1 MVKNDKFPRE
11 LGFRWTP
18 PRPSIRMR
26 APRDDG
32 LQGATETVSV
42 HGAADGL
49 AFPRAHG
56 PAGGSTAPAPTA
68 GPATLLDDPPGARPA
83 QRPADRRKQVSEC
96 STPPI
101 VTRAVCP
108 RVAKPVA
115 FARTALR
122 ALGPRAQHGDNARIY
137 FRAVCGGMPCE

>member
-1 MVKNDKFPRE
+1 
-11 LGFRWTP
+11 
-18 PRPSIRMR
+18 MR

-68 GPATLLDDPPGARPA
+68 GPATLLDRRARPA

-96 STPPI
+96 GAPPI
-101 VTRAVCP
+101 GTRAVCP

-115 FARTALR
+115 FAPSTALR
-122 ALGPRAQHGDNARIY
+122 ALGPRAQHGDHARGY
-137 FRAVCGGMPCE
+137 FRAVCGCH